1 MADWQAFATA
11 FMKDTA
17 GYINERKDK
26 AEAYEEKQR
35 DLAEKNLPIM
45 QKRQKVAGTVKG
57 IAQRLINQGVPE
69 AVVRTAA
76 ASGPTGLMDLDKTW
90 SQARVKYGADFA
102 TENPDLVQDMV
113 STDVNLAQLGM
124 TGDNQT
130 SLDEFIGSQYGL
142 TKTTTGDYKAEETG
156 VFKRMLGYNATD
168 RARQKLD
175 EEMAGMGMS
184 VYDINNAASMADFDS
199 LVPGASVQYG
209 KMPSKFTSD
218 DITDEMLQFN
228 RIETNLKTKPE
239 YIAAQSKLEQLV
251 KDQTAEIGI
260 NPKGSDKYDEITN
273 EINEQQTLLNKLK
286 RDAYGPLVN
295 ARIESMYGS
304 SYLDIMGPLLAN
316 RLGTDYV
323 SSLRESSAEAVASA
337 PEPVTSVGE
346 TSEPVTPEGETVVDS
361 SGNTVEVQ
369 THSEI
374 LKNTPYIVEQTEAGP
389 VIVIQ
394 GDLRDLKTGKVL
406 HRRGTRLSVAATE
419 QLLKDAADFD
429 AKQSTQK
436 ASLTAQEAT
445 RSATEE
451 FEVPTPEAFEAM
463 QEQLGGPMPLTE
475 EQYNS
480 LTKKQKEA
488 LGLRTSVIGS
498 SIDKEFGGGLANS
511 NFTKSVAI
519 QESADPDTMYRV
531 YIPQFA
537 GKTRVFAVKGSDLKY
552 FSKARLADNQ
562 KAAVIIEGV
571 AQGDERKMS
580 TKRLEKKFGRP
591 FEEVTETEKPSVL
604 SAEGATETEKPRVI
618 PADEDQE
625 KVLKEH
631 GQTLMRYLQGRG
643 LTRSSSDREVE
654 KALSE
659 WSFENQVEMPLNRN
673 AIIYALKQFIGDG
686 E

>member
-26 AEAYEEKQR
+26 AEDYEEKQR
-35 DLAEKNLPIM
+35 DLAEKNMPIM

-57 IAQRLINQGVPE
+57 VAQRLISQGVPE

-90 SQARVKYGADFA
+90 SQARTQYGADFA
-102 TENPDLVQDMV
+102 TENPELVQDMV
-113 STDVNLAQLGM
+113 STDVNLAALGM

-130 SLDEFIGSQYGL
+130 SLDEFISSQYGL

-156 VFKRMLGYNATD
+156 IFKRMMGYGATD
-168 RARQKLD
+168 RVRERLD

-209 KMPSKFTSD
+209 KMPSVFTSD
-218 DITDEMLQFN
+218 EMTDELLQFN
-228 RIETNLKTKPE
+228 RIESNLKTKPE
-239 YIAAQSKLEQLV
+239 YIAAQTKLEELV
-251 KDQTAEIGI
+251 EAQTRELGM
-260 NPKGSDKYDEITN
+260 NKEGSDEYDKITK

-295 ARIESMYGS
+295 ARVESMYGS
-304 SYLDIMGPLLAN
+304 SYLDIMGPVLAD
-316 RLGTDYV
+316 RLGTDYLT
-323 SSLRESSAEAVASA
+323 SLRESSAEAV
-337 PEPVTSVGE
+337 EGE
-346 TSEPVTPEGETVVDS
+346 NSEAVTSEPVTPEGKTVVDS
-361 SGNTVEVQ
+361 DGNTVEVQ
-369 THSEI
+369 THPKV
-374 LKNTPYIVEQTEAGP
+374 LKNTPYIVEQTKEGP
-389 VIVIQ
+389 VIVLQ

-406 HRRGTRLSVAATE
+406 QRKGTRIPVEASE
-419 QLLKDAADFD
+419 QLLKEASAFD
-429 AKQSTQK
+429 TTQS
-436 ASLTAQEAT
+436 AQEAS
-445 RSATEE
+445 RRATEE

-463 QEQLGGPMPLTE
+463 QEQLGGPIPLTE

-480 LTKKQKEA
+480 LTKEQKEA
-488 LGLRTSVIGS
+488 LGLRTSAIGS
-498 SIDKEFGGGLANS
+498 SIDMDLGGGLANS

-519 QESADPDTMYRV
+519 QESADPDAMYRV

-562 KAAVIIEGV
+562 KAAVIIEGA
-571 AQGDERKMS
+571 AQGDEREMS

-591 FEEVTETEKPSVL
+591 FEEASEKQQ
-604 SAEGATETEKPRVI
+604 PRVI

-631 GQTLMRYLQGRG
+631 GQTIMRYLQGRG
-643 LTRSSSDREVE
+643 LTRSSSDRDVE

-673 AIIYALKQFIGDG
+673 AIIYALKQFIGEG